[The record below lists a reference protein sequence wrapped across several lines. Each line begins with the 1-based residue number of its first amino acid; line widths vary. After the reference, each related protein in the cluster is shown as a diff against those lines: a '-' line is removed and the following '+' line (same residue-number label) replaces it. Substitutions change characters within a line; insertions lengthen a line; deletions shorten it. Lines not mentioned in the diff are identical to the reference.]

1 MSRIAKPIKRLPK
14 GVKELTSDDDDE
26 LSKEIK
32 DNQPEQTPEPIRKQ
46 RIFDENMKK
55 FMELNLDDYDDEQGD
70 LMDKNIP
77 YYLSDEE
84 GNVESFISNGEA
96 YIDDN
101 DLKELLL
108 DFLGDD
114 VSPEEIQ
121 KILEAASDDKLS
133 EEDFDKLV
141 EEFILKN
148 KK

>member
-1 MSRIAKPIKRLPK
+1 
-14 GVKELTSDDDDE
+14 
-26 LSKEIK
+26 
-32 DNQPEQTPEPIRKQ
+32 
-46 RIFDENMKK
+46 
-55 FMELNLDDYDDEQGD
+55 
-70 LMDKNIP
+70 MDKNIP

>member
-1 MSRIAKPIKRLPK
+1 
-14 GVKELTSDDDDE
+14 
-26 LSKEIK
+26 
-32 DNQPEQTPEPIRKQ
+32 
-46 RIFDENMKK
+46 
-55 FMELNLDDYDDEQGD
+55 
-70 LMDKNIP
+70 MDKNIP

-121 KILEAASDDKLS
+121 KILEAASDEKLS